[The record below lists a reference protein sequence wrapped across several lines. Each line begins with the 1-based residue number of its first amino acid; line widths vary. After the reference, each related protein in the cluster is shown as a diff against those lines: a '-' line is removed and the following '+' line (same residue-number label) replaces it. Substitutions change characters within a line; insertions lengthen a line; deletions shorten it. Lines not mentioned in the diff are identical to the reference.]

1 MPIYSGLVI
10 ASRYCSELVAKPIS
24 VLHRY
29 RVIGAV
35 SPVKALYNPRHLNL
49 TNRGVGMGLG
59 PVMLDVLGTRLTAE
73 DEARL

>member
-1 MPIYSGLVI
+1 
-10 ASRYCSELVAKPIS
+10 

-35 SPVKALYNPRHLNL
+35 SPAKALYNPRHLNL